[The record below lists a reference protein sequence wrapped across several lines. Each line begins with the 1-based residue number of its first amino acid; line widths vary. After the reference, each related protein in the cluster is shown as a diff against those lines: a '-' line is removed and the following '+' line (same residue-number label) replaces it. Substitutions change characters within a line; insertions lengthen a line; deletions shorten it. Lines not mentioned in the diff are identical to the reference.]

1 MNEQKLL
8 KKKNVK
14 NESANKKELP
24 AYILV
29 CQELFYYILIIQRL
43 AFQPLRLHSSAVFI
57 VSKLYDYCIICNVDN
72 SSVKTGSCQNDI
84 ANFKCR

>member
-29 CQELFYYILIIQRL
+29 CVSSSFII
-43 AFQPLRLHSSAVFI
+43 S
-57 VSKLYDYCIICNVDN
+57 
-72 SSVKTGSCQNDI
+72 
-84 ANFKCR
+84 

>member
-29 CQELFYYILIIQRL
+29 CQQLFYYILIIQRL
-43 AFQPLRLHSSAVFI
+43 AFQPLRLHSSASGYGSFYCFQTLRL
-57 VSKLYDYCIICNVDN
+57 LYHL
-72 SSVKTGSCQNDI
+72 
-84 ANFKCR
+84 

>member
-1 MNEQKLL
+1 MKLVEEAEKLL

-29 CQELFYYILIIQRL
+29 CQ
-43 AFQPLRLHSSAVFI
+43 
-57 VSKLYDYCIICNVDN
+57 
-72 SSVKTGSCQNDI
+72 
-84 ANFKCR
+84 

>member
-14 NESANKKELP
+14 NESAYKKELP

-29 CQELFYYILIIQRL
+29 CQ
-43 AFQPLRLHSSAVFI
+43 
-57 VSKLYDYCIICNVDN
+57 
-72 SSVKTGSCQNDI
+72 
-84 ANFKCR
+84 

>member
-29 CQELFYYILIIQRL
+29 YL
-43 AFQPLRLHSSAVFI
+43 
-57 VSKLYDYCIICNVDN
+57 D
-72 SSVKTGSCQNDI
+72 
-84 ANFKCR
+84 

>member
-14 NESANKKELP
+14 NESANNKELP

-29 CQELFYYILIIQRL
+29 CQ
-43 AFQPLRLHSSAVFI
+43 
-57 VSKLYDYCIICNVDN
+57 
-72 SSVKTGSCQNDI
+72 
-84 ANFKCR
+84 

>member
-14 NESANKKELP
+14 NESENKKELP

-29 CQELFYYILIIQRL
+29 CQ
-43 AFQPLRLHSSAVFI
+43 
-57 VSKLYDYCIICNVDN
+57 
-72 SSVKTGSCQNDI
+72 
-84 ANFKCR
+84 